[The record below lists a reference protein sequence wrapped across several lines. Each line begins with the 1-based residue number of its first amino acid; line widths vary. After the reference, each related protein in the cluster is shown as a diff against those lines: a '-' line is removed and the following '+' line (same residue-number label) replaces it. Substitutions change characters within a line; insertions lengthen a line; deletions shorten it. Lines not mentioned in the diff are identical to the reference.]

1 MPQWFKETR
10 IELEN
15 LKSDFNQL
23 NIQASDLKL
32 LSLLTNKLE
41 PKTLDPTLLRLESTL
56 KNRDLWIGIEVNIR
70 VQRRRCIAYIF
81 RFNQL
86 ELRYPDAFFNVNSYR
101 YLGKGYGVKK
111 PTSWTGGWVQ
121 TSCDLGWPR
130 ISNSVLR
137 RVRALVFGRNAI
149 DYH

>member
-56 KNRDLWIGIEVNIR
+56 KNRDLWIGIEVNI
-70 VQRRRCIAYIF
+70 
-81 RFNQL
+81 
-86 ELRYPDAFFNVNSYR
+86 
-101 YLGKGYGVKK
+101 
-111 PTSWTGGWVQ
+111 WVQ
-121 TSCDLGWPR
+121 ILES
-130 ISNSVLR
+130 INQ
-137 RVRALVFGRNAI
+137 N
-149 DYH
+149 